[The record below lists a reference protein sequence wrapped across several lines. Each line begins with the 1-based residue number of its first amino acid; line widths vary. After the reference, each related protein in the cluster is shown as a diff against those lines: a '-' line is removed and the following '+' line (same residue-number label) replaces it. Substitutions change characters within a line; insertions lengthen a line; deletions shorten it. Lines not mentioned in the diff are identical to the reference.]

1 MKKIEEYSTIQELQ
15 EAFNNEWFGKW
26 ISAKEKNIED
36 FTDEIIE
43 IILLITEWDKEVIKN
58 TNKWNIVYWYCLQ
71 LLYLNNSNNDY
82 IYLDDVF
89 EFLDSITPFTK

>member
-1 MKKIEEYSTIQELQ
+1 MKKIEEYSTIQELE

-26 ISAKEKNIED
+26 ISGSEKNIED
-36 FTDEIIE
+36 FTDEIIQ
-43 IILLITEWDKEVIKN
+43 IILLITDWNEEVIEN
-58 TNKWNIVYWYCLQ
+58 TSKWNIVYWYCLR

>member
-26 ISAKEKNIED
+26 ILAKEKNIED

-43 IILLITEWDKEVIKN
+43 IILLITEWDKEVIEN
-58 TNKWNIVYWYCLQ
+58 TSKWNIVYWYCLQ